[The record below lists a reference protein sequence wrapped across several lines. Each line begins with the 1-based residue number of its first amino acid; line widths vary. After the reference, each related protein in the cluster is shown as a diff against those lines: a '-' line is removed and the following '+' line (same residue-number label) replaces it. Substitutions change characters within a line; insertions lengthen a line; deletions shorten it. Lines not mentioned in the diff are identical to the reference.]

1 MNKRYP
7 VNLGRGSVV
16 LHFDP
21 YLNILSNSNPTPTP
35 NTQLK
40 CFSWSALSLEKFPQ
54 SNFEF
59 FVVIGIFSQQYLNFD
74 FLLKSHKM
82 SRKIIIF
89 NSFQFKNEE
98 PADDGELLN
107 LLKYVRPG
115 DGFIPTRYLDF
126 SQKVDINGDTEVPLY
141 AWLKVRI
148 IVNPFLLPA
157 KGWEVYKRGFLL
169 VC

>member
-1 MNKRYP
+1 
-7 VNLGRGSVV
+7 
-16 LHFDP
+16 
-21 YLNILSNSNPTPTP
+21 
-35 NTQLK
+35 
-40 CFSWSALSLEKFPQ
+40 
-54 SNFEF
+54 
-59 FVVIGIFSQQYLNFD
+59 
-74 FLLKSHKM
+74 M